1 MWLRVLYDM
10 TVRGEEVLHPDVSFP
25 TSKVLKKHTNTRFIC
40 DMCIVPFSQKTKQNT
55 RESLFIKVLTL
66 NQLPACY
73 VTTNTSCQ
81 IYLQPPDK
89 LYLT

>member
-1 MWLRVLYDM
+1 
-10 TVRGEEVLHPDVSFP
+10 
-25 TSKVLKKHTNTRFIC
+25 
-40 DMCIVPFSQKTKQNT
+40 MCIVPFSQKTKQNT

-89 LYLT
+89 LYLM